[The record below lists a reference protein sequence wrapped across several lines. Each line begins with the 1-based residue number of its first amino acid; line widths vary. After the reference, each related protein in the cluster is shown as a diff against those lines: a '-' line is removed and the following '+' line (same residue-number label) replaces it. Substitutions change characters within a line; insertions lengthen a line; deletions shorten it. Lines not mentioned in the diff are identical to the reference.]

1 MTGSFVIRAARA
13 ADQATIVGLVR
24 AARLDPSN
32 LHWPNFVV
40 AEADGQIVGCGQI
53 RPDPGL
59 RELGSMVV
67 IKPYRQRGV
76 GAAIVRA
83 LQACLSG
90 EFLRAVWIPGGA
102 APGSALEAAAEGD
115 AGQPGAA
122 AAAWAAHRHDALGR
136 REFTLDPAPSATGA
150 AHHPGSCGGG
160 WPGRRAPV
168 GHRTSR
174 VGRVARGRLESRASP
189 RTCAPRYR

>member
-1 MTGSFVIRAARA
+1 VTGSFVIRAARA

-83 LQACLSG
+83 LQASAPPPLYLECPAYRVSFYAQFGFQVVPHRVVPWKLRLKATLGNLLLPLMRGPHIVTMRWDG
-90 EFLRAVWIPGGA
+90 ENSL
-102 APGSALEAAAEGD
+102 
-115 AGQPGAA
+115 
-122 AAAWAAHRHDALGR
+122 
-136 REFTLDPAPSATGA
+136 
-150 AHHPGSCGGG
+150 
-160 WPGRRAPV
+160 
-168 GHRTSR
+168 
-174 VGRVARGRLESRASP
+174 
-189 RTCAPRYR
+189 

>member
-67 IKPYRQRGV
+67 IKPYRHRGV

-83 LQACLSG
+83 LQASTQPPLFLECPEYRVSFYAQFGFQVVPHRGVPWKLRLKATLGNLLLPLMRGPHIVTMRWDG
-90 EFLRAVWIPGGA
+90 ENSL
-102 APGSALEAAAEGD
+102 
-115 AGQPGAA
+115 
-122 AAAWAAHRHDALGR
+122 
-136 REFTLDPAPSATGA
+136 
-150 AHHPGSCGGG
+150 
-160 WPGRRAPV
+160 
-168 GHRTSR
+168 
-174 VGRVARGRLESRASP
+174 
-189 RTCAPRYR
+189 